1 MLILSEHVAAVHC
14 ASGWWDRGDD
24 ASQCSSYHSKTAK
37 GEQSMPESRHT
48 GHGVAETDS
57 PARRQA
63 AGLDT
68 SQIIDYQNLPPP
80 VRYEELQRE
89 ALSTLCTLIRLCAN
103 WTLAHRGAHVTSAA
117 VSLKPD
123 TFEGLRF
130 DFQKPLNQ
138 NFVLVHR

>member
-1 MLILSEHVAAVHC
+1 MLENRNTEHC
-14 ASGWWDRGDD
+14 
-24 ASQCSSYHSKTAK
+24 
-37 GEQSMPESRHT
+37 
-48 GHGVAETDS
+48 VAETDN
-57 PARRQA
+57 PARPQA

-89 ALSTLCTLIRLCAN
+89 ALSTPCTRIRPSAT
-103 WTLAHRGAHVTSAA
+103 WILAQRGAHVTFAA